1 MEVSIEDANPT
12 FSHFIS
18 VASIAVTATPCSDV
32 DGLVSKIQY
41 SKLPPLMMRSGRTQG
56 DLESQWKSKIEDKY
70 TEGVT

>member
-32 DGLVSKIQY
+32 DGLVSKFV
-41 SKLPPLMMRSGRTQG
+41 LERSPINDPYRVKSG
-56 DLESQWKSKIEDKY
+56 DLESQWKSKIKDKY
-70 TEGVT
+70 TGGVT